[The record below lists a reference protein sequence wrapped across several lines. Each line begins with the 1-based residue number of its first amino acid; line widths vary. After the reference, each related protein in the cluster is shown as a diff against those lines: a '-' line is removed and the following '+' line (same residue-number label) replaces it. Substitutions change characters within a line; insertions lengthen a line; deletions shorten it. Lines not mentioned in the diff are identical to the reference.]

1 MVRVIRGRNLDGP
14 DLKHGALQFQ
24 NELGGLETAAL
35 HGDEIGIR
43 KDGKTLDLPEP
54 AVPRHLIS
62 LLMSDRV
69 LFYDGTELESVC
81 PFETE
86 GA

>member
-1 MVRVIRGRNLDGP
+1 MVRVIRGRDLDGP

-24 NELGGLETAAL
+24 NELGALETAVM
-35 HGDEIGIR
+35 HGDEIGLR
-43 KDGKTLDLPEP
+43 KNSKTLDLPKP

-62 LLMSDRV
+62 LLMSDGV
-69 LFYDGTELESVC
+69 LFYDGTGMEFVC
-81 PFETE
+81 PFETA